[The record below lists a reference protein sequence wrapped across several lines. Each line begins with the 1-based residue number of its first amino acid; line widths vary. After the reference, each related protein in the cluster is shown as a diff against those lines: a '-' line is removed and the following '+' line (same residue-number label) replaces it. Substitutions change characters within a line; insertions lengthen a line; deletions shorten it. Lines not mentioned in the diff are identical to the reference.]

1 MNGEY
6 PVIIDGENLGTL
18 SVWKDGL
25 MTVFEADCED
35 VERLVRLS
43 VFGPDGSEGRL
54 GVMIPENGR
63 LHLRKCFSRSAL
75 EAMPGE
81 IACAAETGKAP
92 QPAAEPADE
101 GEEPAQEAE
110 QEAPESECAAE
121 QEPEEEEKTAD
132 TIWFPVPE
140 GTLVSLE
147 SPSMLAM
154 PWREGVTMGVERL
167 IEGKRY
173 AIISPDEIAIPA
185 E

>member
-6 PVIIDGENLGTL
+6 PVIIDGKNQGTL
-18 SVWKDGL
+18 SVWREGL

-43 VFGPDGSEGRL
+43 VFGSDGSEGRL

-63 LHLRKCFSRSAL
+63 LRLRKGFSRSAL
-75 EAMPGE
+75 ETMPGE
-81 IACAAETGKAP
+81 IVCAAETGKAP
-92 QPAAEPADE
+92 RADAAADGEATEP
-101 GEEPAQEAE
+101 EEAKHT
-110 QEAPESECAAE
+110 PEPECAAGP
-121 QEPEEEEKTAD
+121 EPETDKRTAD

-147 SPSMLAM
+147 SPPMLAM
-154 PWREGVTMGVERL
+154 PWRDGIMAGEERL

-173 AIISPDEIAIPA
+173 AVISPDEIAIPA